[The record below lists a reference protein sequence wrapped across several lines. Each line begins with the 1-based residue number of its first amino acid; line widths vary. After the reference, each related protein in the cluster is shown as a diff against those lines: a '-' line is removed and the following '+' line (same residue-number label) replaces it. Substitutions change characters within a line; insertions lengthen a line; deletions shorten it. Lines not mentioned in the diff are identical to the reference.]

1 MASVSSLFS
10 STSSAGGEGICA
22 ETRIATS
29 SIIPRQPVSSLELLI
44 HFMFAPVPVRS
55 MEKQQSETWHV
66 YITFPGV
73 R

>member
-1 MASVSSLFS
+1 
-10 STSSAGGEGICA
+10 
-22 ETRIATS
+22 
-29 SIIPRQPVSSLELLI
+29 
-44 HFMFAPVPVRS
+44 

>member
-1 MASVSSLFS
+1 MRTGRGAARIHHSFFAARRFS
-10 STSSAGGEGICA
+10 HRYPVRMENAGSEELG
-22 ETRIATS
+22 
-29 SIIPRQPVSSLELLI
+29 PRCERFLYR
-44 HFMFAPVPVRS
+44 RS